1 MLHVK
6 LIERNGNINYE
17 KAKSLPSECSLRR
30 CHLLST
36 TFLTTLSKLQSYP
49 CWLAI
54 CGLMYNPSKETQLV
68 SGNHLS
74 FESNT
79 FSPSCQII
87 LMCPS
92 WWKEN
97 CKYLCHPSLL
107 QITEAG
113 SLCLCLSSN
122 QSCVARVKIALDEPV
137 SHQAGPYSLTI
148 STEIQ

>member
-1 MLHVK
+1 MG
-6 LIERNGNINYE
+6 R
-17 KAKSLPSECSLRR
+17 LRAFLLWS
-30 CHLLST
+30 CHLLFT
-36 TFLTTLSKLQSYP
+36 TILTKLSKLPFYT

-54 CGLMYNPSKETQLV
+54 CSLTYNLSKETQLAL
-68 SGNHLS
+68 GNHLS
-74 FESNT
+74 FDT

-87 LMCPS
+87 LMCPT

-107 QITEAG
+107 QITKVG

-122 QSCVARVKIALDEPV
+122 QSCVARVKFALDEPV

-148 STEIQ
+148 RTEIQ